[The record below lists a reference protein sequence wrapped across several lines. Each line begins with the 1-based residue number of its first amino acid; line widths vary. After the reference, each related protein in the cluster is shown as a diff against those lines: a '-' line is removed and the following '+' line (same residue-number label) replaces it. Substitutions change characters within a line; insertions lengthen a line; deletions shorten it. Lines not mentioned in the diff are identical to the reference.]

1 MTIVEDG
8 NGHDDFDEW
17 NAHYD
22 DYYTPGTRLD
32 DEFRTS
38 RLLVLG
44 SRAWMNRIDN
54 MLRHETGQTRARWQV
69 MFAIGFAEQPA
80 TMTDI
85 CHRARVQW
93 PTMVRVVEGM
103 ERDGLISRE
112 DNPADGR
119 SKLLRL
125 TPEGARVTAAIQ
137 VILDRERSALLAELS
152 GEELKLC
159 TKMLQKIFEA
169 AIAPHSQSRKFPA

>member
-1 MTIVEDG
+1 MTIVDEGADR
-8 NGHDDFDEW
+8 DDFDQW
-17 NAHYD
+17 NSRYS

-44 SRAWMNRIDN
+44 SRAWINRIDN

-69 MFAIGFAEQPA
+69 MFTIGFAEQPA

-112 DNPADGR
+112 ENPADGR
-119 SKLLRL
+119 SRLLRL
-125 TPEGARVTAAIQ
+125 TAEGARVTAAIQ
-137 VILDRERSALLAELS
+137 VILDRERAALLADLS
-152 GEELKLC
+152 AEELKLC
-159 TKMLQKIFEA
+159 SKMLQKIFEA
-169 AIAPHSQSRKFPA
+169 AIAPHSQSRRFPA